1 MFSTTTGLS
10 RNSGND
16 GNRWTALNFRR
27 QSLIIPKVL
36 LSLHGISIR
45 IAMYKQIIR
54 PLLFSLNPETAHNL
68 TFFALKALRYIP
80 LARPLVRMIYSRK
93 TPDLEREVFGLKFR
107 NPVGLAGGL
116 DKNGEFYNDLGN
128 FGFGFV
134 EIGSLTPE
142 PQPGNPKPRLFRV
155 VKDRAIINRMGINN
169 KGIRNA
175 VENLKRMK
183 PDVLVAGNI
192 SKNTSSINEDAV
204 KDYESAFALLYDF
217 VDMFVLNISCPNVS
231 GLSALQDVSFLS
243 EIVDKLLN
251 LRMYFDE
258 YRPILIKVSPDISHQ
273 QLDEIIDYSLMSGVD
288 GIVAG
293 NTTRSREGLTLPQEK
308 IDEIGNGGMSGA
320 PLFRKNLE
328 LVRYIH
334 EQSRGKLPIIG
345 VGGIMSGEQARQM
358 LDAGASLVE
367 IYSGF
372 IYEGPSLVRKINKY
386 LQK

>member
-1 MFSTTTGLS
+1 M
-10 RNSGND
+10 
-16 GNRWTALNFRR
+16 NR
-27 QSLIIPKVL
+27 I
-36 LSLHGISIR
+36 
-45 IAMYKQIIR
+45 MYKQVLR

-68 TFFALKALRYIP
+68 TFLGLKCLRYIP
-80 LARPLVRMIYSRK
+80 FAKALVRMTCRK
-93 TPDLEREVFGLKFR
+93 NDPALEREVFGLKFR

-155 VKDRAIINRMGINN
+155 VKDKAIINRMGINN
-169 KGIRNA
+169 KGVKYA
-175 VENLKRMK
+175 VEQLKRHR
-183 PDVLVAGNI
+183 PEVLVAANI
-192 SKNTSSINEDAV
+192 SKNTNSINEDAA

-217 VDMFVLNISCPNVS
+217 VDMFVVNISCPNVT
-231 GLSALQDVSFLS
+231 GLSDLQDVSYLS
-243 EIVDKLLN
+243 DIVDKLLD

-273 QLDEIIDYSLMSGVD
+273 QLDEIIDYALMSGVD

-293 NTTRSREGLTLPQEK
+293 NTTRTRDGLTLPQEK

-320 PLFRKNLE
+320 PLFGKSLS
-328 LVRYIH
+328 LVRYIN
-334 EQSRGKLPIIG
+334 EKSKGKLPIIG
-345 VGGIMSGEQARQM
+345 VGGIMSGEQAQQM

-367 IYSGF
+367 VYSGF
-372 IYEGPSLVRKINKY
+372 IYEGPSLVKNINRYILKR
-386 LQK
+386 LGRQ